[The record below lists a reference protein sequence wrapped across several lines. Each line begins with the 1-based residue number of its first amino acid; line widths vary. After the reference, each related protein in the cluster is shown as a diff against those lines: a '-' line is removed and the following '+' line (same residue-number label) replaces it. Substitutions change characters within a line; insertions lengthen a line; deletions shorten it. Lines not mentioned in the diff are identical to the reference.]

1 MENLPIYLLQ
11 CQKCITITEDDTK
24 RLNITMNEL
33 INKKVDLTKY
43 IEQSVVNHNAV
54 GQIVTLKLKIK

>member
-11 CQKCITITEDDTK
+11 CQKCITITEDDAI